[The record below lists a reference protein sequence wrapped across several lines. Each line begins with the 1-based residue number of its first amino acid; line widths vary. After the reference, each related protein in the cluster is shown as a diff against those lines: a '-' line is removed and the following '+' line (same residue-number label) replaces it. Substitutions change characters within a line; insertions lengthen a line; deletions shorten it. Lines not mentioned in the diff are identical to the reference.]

1 MKSFLPTRAQNFATL
16 VIAAAWLGY
25 LLLAISW
32 AAQSYHNTMKAA
44 EDRVSS
50 SSLVVA
56 THAQWVTEFAGQ
68 ATRRIADVA
77 QGEQSRYRNIVES
90 VESAVL
96 GLPGSVKV
104 YIVDAAGNTRFSTD
118 PDVKPVDIT
127 DRAYFEKL
135 KEGAPDYVSSLLVSR
150 LNGEQIFVF
159 SRRLEKDGIFD
170 GTVNLSLSAEIMK
183 PIWDAVDLGGDFAV
197 SFIRDDGQLVA
208 RYPKAEKP
216 LDMSGYVL
224 FTHYLKEAPVGT
236 YASEAS
242 PLDGVQRIVGYRK
255 VEGTPFVAIAAGDL
269 TLLMHPFWRTVTI
282 LAAVTALACLA
293 SISAAWRIR
302 SLVSAQ
308 EMQST
313 ALAAALDRNQFLLR
327 EIHHRVKNNLQS
339 VMSLVRLHLA
349 PGEKSQA
356 LTDRIRAMVEV
367 HQLIY
372 QHDSYLA
379 IDAALLIRA
388 VAKSV
393 VSSFGSDVTPRFNLE
408 PAEVSNDRATALALL
423 VNEVL
428 SNSLKYGSVGV
439 QEPELH
445 VSLQSS
451 NDAGYFWL
459 QVKDN
464 GPGFD
469 SATIGRGTG
478 TKLIEGS
485 VRQLDGTFTLSSDN
499 GAVFKAH
506 VRLLD

>member
-1 MKSFLPTRAQNFATL
+1 MKSYLPTRARDFATL
-16 VIAAAWLGY
+16 VIAVAWLGY
-25 LLLAISW
+25 LALAISW
-32 AAQSYHNTMKAA
+32 AAQSYQNTLKAA

-77 QGEQSRYRNIVES
+77 QGEQSRYRDIVES
-90 VESAVL
+90 VESAIL

-104 YIVDAAGNTRFSTD
+104 YIVDADGNTRFSTD
-118 PDVKPVDIT
+118 PDVKPVNIT
-127 DRAYFEKL
+127 DRAYFKKL
-135 KEGAPDYVSSLLVSR
+135 NEGAPDYVSSLLISR
-150 LNGEQIFVF
+150 LNSEQIFVF
-159 SRRLEKDGIFD
+159 SRRIEENGIFD

-216 LDMSGYVL
+216 LDMSDYVL
-224 FTHYLKEAPVGT
+224 FTRYLKEAPVGT
-236 YASEAS
+236 YAAEAS

-282 LAAVTALACLA
+282 LTVVTALACLA
-293 SISAAWRIR
+293 SIGAAWRIR
-302 SLVSAQ
+302 SLVRAQ
-308 EMQST
+308 EQQS
-313 ALAAALDRNQFLLR
+313 AVLESALDRNQFLLR

-356 LTDRIRAMVEV
+356 LTDRIKAMVEV

-379 IDAALLIRA
+379 IDAALLIKA
-388 VAKSV
+388 VAMSV
-393 VSSFGSDVTPRFNLE
+393 VSSFGSNVAHIFVLE

-423 VNEVL
+423 VNEIV
-428 SNSLKYGSVGV
+428 SNSLKYATVGV
-439 QEPELH
+439 EQPELH
-445 VSLQSS
+445 ISLQSS
-451 NDAGYFWL
+451 DEAGYFWL
-459 QVKDN
+459 RVKDN

-469 SATIGRGTG
+469 SAKVARGTG

-485 VRQLDGTFTLSSDN
+485 VRQLNGTFTLTSEN
-499 GAVFKAH
+499 GAVFEAH
-506 VRLLD
+506 IKLLD

>member
-1 MKSFLPTRAQNFATL
+1 MPTRAQNFATL
-16 VIAAAWLGY
+16 VIAVAWLGY

-32 AAQSYHNTMKAA
+32 AAQSYRNTMKAA

-77 QGEQSRYRNIVES
+77 QGEQSRYRDIVES

-127 DRAYFEKL
+127 DRGYFKKL
-135 KEGAPDYVSSLLVSR
+135 KEGAPDYVSSLLISR

-170 GTVNLSLSAEIMK
+170 GTVNLSLSVEIMK

-224 FTHYLKEAPVGT
+224 FTRYIKEAPVGT

-242 PLDGVQRIVGYRK
+242 PLDGVQRIVGFRK

-282 LAAVTALACLA
+282 LAIVTALACLA

-302 SLVSAQ
+302 SLVRVQ

-379 IDAALLIRA
+379 IDAALLVRA
-388 VAKSV
+388 VTKSV
-393 VSSFGSDVTPRFNLE
+393 VSSFGSGVTPQFDLE

-428 SNSLKYGSVGV
+428 SNSLKYGTVGV
-439 QEPELH
+439 EEPELH

-506 VRLLD
+506 VRLFD